1 MLTSSAINTI
11 KGAMNM
17 CIQDRVDGLASR
29 HIAKLLTRLGS
40 TIAPVQEIEI
50 KRQFRFFAEDV
61 MSAIDNEE
69 KSDHV
74 PSGRLE

>member
-1 MLTSSAINTI
+1 
-11 KGAMNM
+11 M

-40 TIAPVQEIEI
+40 TIAPVQEVEI

-74 PSGRLE
+74 PSSRME